1 MTTPTPETPTAAD
14 ALRRAFA
21 IVKDPCSAAETQR
34 AEVLLGIAREIREEQ
49 QYRDTRSALTSF
61 AGIDNRRAQTSVPL
75 PAAVETSRLREYA
88 ERFAKAQPAGRLR
101 AGGIIPA
108 PSTFEMTRPHDA
120 YSFGRQSEGGPAE
133 PATVVPADD
142 ATAYMPALAERT
154 QSLPIVWS
162 VGDKAD
168 CKHCHTPIEFVEVT
182 LQQQTYGQEAPGGCL
197 WRHKYTQ
204 QVVCATA
211 PLGGEGEE
219 VVHTFAAPSV

>member
-61 AGIDNRRAQTSVPL
+61 AGIDNRRARLGEPIDPPASV
-75 PAAVETSRLREYA
+75 TMGDIR
-88 ERFAKAQPAGRLR
+88 QAGRDLR

-108 PSTFEMTRPHDA
+108 PADFAAIR
-120 YSFGRQSEGGPAE
+120 
-133 PATVVPADD
+133 VPADD

-182 LQQQTYGQEAPGGCL
+182 IQQQTYGDFPPEGCM
-197 WRHKYTQ
+197 WRHRYTQ

-211 PLGGEGEE
+211 PLGGEDEE
-219 VVHTFAAPSV
+219 IVHTFATPRV

>member
-61 AGIDNRRAQTSVPL
+61 AGIDNRRAEP
-75 PAAVETSRLREYA
+75 
-88 ERFAKAQPAGRLR
+88 QPASGLR
-101 AGGIIPA
+101 AGGIIAA
-108 PSTFEMTRPHDA
+108 PTDFAMTRPMARPRDA
-120 YSFGRQSEGGPAE
+120 YSFSRQTEGGPAE
-133 PATVVPADD
+133 PATVVPADGT
-142 ATAYMPALAERT
+142 TAYMPALAERT

-162 VGDKAD
+162 IGDKAD
-168 CKHCHTPIEFVEVT
+168 CKHCHTPIEFTEATVK
-182 LQQQTYGQEAPGGCL
+182 QQAYGEAEEGRF

-211 PLGGEGEE
+211 PLGGEDEE

>member
-61 AGIDNRRAQTSVPL
+61 AGIDNRRAQP
-75 PAAVETSRLREYA
+75 
-88 ERFAKAQPAGRLR
+88 QPAEATAHRGERAADRFGRLAGLDLR
-101 AGGIIPA
+101 AGGVIPA
-108 PSTFEMTRPHDA
+108 PADFAAIRVPAASEQA
-120 YSFGRQSEGGPAE
+120 Y
-133 PATVVPADD
+133 ADD

-182 LQQQTYGQEAPGGCL
+182 IPQQTYGDFPPEGCM

-211 PLGGEGEE
+211 PLGGEDEE
-219 VVHTFAAPSV
+219 IVHTFAAPSV